1 MELEIALEVSYND
14 NYCPEARA
22 ERRRGA
28 ADGGREAG
36 EVVGIDCVDRHTFF
50 ITPLSSSRCRSAFA
64 SHHQAQPLPQPR
76 PARTATE
83 ARLGRE
89 SSSSSTCN
97 SSLRLSQACAAQEG
111 CGSGAARHRICRRNR
126 QECGAG
132 KCSRALIGFSLEAG
146 PPAHLAG
153 HRRSYS
159 DAVLRPSVP
168 VCPLLPCEAGGAHQ
182 HRSSFIALS
191 AVRRCH
197 RRLIRRIR
205 TPEFAV
211 LNECMN
217 DSA

>member
-1 MELEIALEVSYND
+1 M
-14 NYCPEARA
+14 
-22 ERRRGA
+22 
-28 ADGGREAG
+28 EAG
-36 EVVGIDCVDRHTFF
+36 RQEKLWVQIVSIDTPSFF
-50 ITPLSSSRCRSAFA
+50 ITPLSSSRRRSAFA

-76 PARTATE
+76 PTRTAGE
-83 ARLGRE
+83 VQLGRE
-89 SSSSSTCN
+89 SSYSSTCN

-153 HRRSYS
+153 HRRSCP
-159 DAVLRPSVP
+159 DAILRPSVP
-168 VCPLLPCEAGGAHQ
+168 VCLLLPCEPGGAHQ

-191 AVRRCH
+191 AARRRH